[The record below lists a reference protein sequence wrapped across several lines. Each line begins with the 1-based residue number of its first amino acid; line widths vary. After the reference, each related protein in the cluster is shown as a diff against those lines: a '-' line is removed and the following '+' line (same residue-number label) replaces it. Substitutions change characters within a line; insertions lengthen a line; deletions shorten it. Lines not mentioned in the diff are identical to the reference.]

1 MLLSDIRGQTALSG
15 RRGRRERGHRKEGG
29 RHRFPIYQLVAACL
43 SGASPGGRLGCRF
56 GHQDAPRW
64 LRVLATKTNPDPP
77 VHVIQVFHS

>member
-43 SGASPGGRLGCRF
+43 SGASPGGRLGCHF
-56 GHQDAPRW
+56 GRQDDPR
-64 LRVLATKTNPDPP
+64 RPRAIGASPG
-77 VHVIQVFHS
+77 